1 MDLLAVA
8 DIETASYFHFAFFES
23 GGVETG
29 HGALD

>member
-8 DIETASYFHFAFFES
+8 DIETASYFHFALFES
-23 GGVETG
+23 GGAETG

>member
-8 DIETASYFHFAFFES
+8 DIETANYFHFAFFEP
-23 GGVETG
+23 GGAKAG